1 MSNTEE
7 DGKIAAIGK
16 VGSTSE
22 KSKIVEEAID
32 PAVRIPPDREHFDGL
47 MKQDTEKVPSFVN
60 TSSGSGRT
68 EGVSLMDQ
76 IREINTKVDRV
87 SKASPDTIVAQAS
100 EVIKQIEEV
109 KTKLAVPG
117 VEIKGS
123 VQTLMNNKL
132 THIDESLKVALN
144 RAGVEYTPQV
154 AAAPA
159 TSNLAGPI
167 EKFIGLL
174 THGQYQMQ
182 HLSQEVSKMGGANAN
197 FTPADMLAIQIK
209 VGYVQQ
215 EIELFTN
222 ILNKSL
228 ESIKTIMNVQI

>member
-1 MSNTEE
+1 MSHME
-7 DGKIAAIGK
+7 DDDKVGAVEK
-16 VGSTSE
+16 VGSGTGKAKAIE
-22 KSKIVEEAID
+22 GEID
-32 PAVRIPPDREHFDGL
+32 PVVRVPPDREQFDDL
-47 MKQDTEKVPSFVN
+47 MKQTQSFVN
-60 TSSGSGRT
+60 SDKT

-76 IREINTKVDRV
+76 VRDINNKVDAV
-87 SKASPDTIVAQAS
+87 SQATPGTIVAQAS
-100 EVIKQIEEV
+100 EVIKQIESV
-109 KTKLAVPG
+109 KATLATPG
-117 VEIKGS
+117 LEIKGS

-132 THIDESLKVALN
+132 SHIDESLKVALN
-144 RAGVEYTPQV
+144 RAGIEYQPQAV
-154 AAAPA
+154 GAVNP

-174 THGQYQMQ
+174 THGQYQLQ
-182 HLSQEVSKMGGANAN
+182 RLSNDVSIMGGENSS
-197 FTPADMLAIQIK
+197 FTPANMLAIQIK

>member
-16 VGSTSE
+16 VSSGSE
-22 KSKIVEEAID
+22 KSKIVEEAVD
-32 PAVRIPPDREHFDGL
+32 PAVRVPPDREHFDGL
-47 MKQDTEKVPSFVN
+47 MKQDIEKVPSFVN
-60 TSSGSGRT
+60 TGSSGRI
-68 EGVSLMDQ
+68 EGTSLMDQ
-76 IREINTKVDRV
+76 IRELNTKVDKV

-117 VEIKGS
+117 VEVKGS

-132 THIDESLKVALN
+132 SHIDESLKVALN

-154 AAAPA
+154 APVAA
-159 TSNLAGPI
+159 SNLAGPI

-182 HLSQEVSKMGGANAN
+182 RLSQEVSKMGGANSN

>member
-7 DGKIAAIGK
+7 DGKIAAIEK
-16 VGSTSE
+16 VGNGTD
-22 KSKIVEEAID
+22 KSKAIEEAID
-32 PAVRIPPDREHFDGL
+32 PPVRVPPDKEHFDGL
-47 MKQDTEKVPSFVN
+47 MKQDADKVPSFVN
-60 TSSGSGRT
+60 TGSAERV
-68 EGVSLMDQ
+68 ESVSLMDQ
-76 IREINTKVDRV
+76 IRELNTKVNQV

-132 THIDESLKVALN
+132 SHIDESLKVALN
-144 RAGVEYTPQV
+144 RAGVEYVPQV
-154 AAAPA
+154 APAPA
-159 TSNLAGPI
+159 TNLAGPI

-182 HLSQEVSKMGGANAN
+182 RLSQEVSMMGGANSS

>member
-16 VGSTSE
+16 VGSSAE
-22 KSKIVEEAID
+22 KSKIIEEAID
-32 PAVRIPPDREHFDGL
+32 PAVRIPPDKEHFDGL
-47 MKQDTEKVPSFVN
+47 MKHDADKVPSFVN
-60 TSSGSGRT
+60 TSGSGHT

-76 IREINTKVDRV
+76 IRDLNTKVDKV

-132 THIDESLKVALN
+132 SHIDESLKVALN
-144 RAGVEYTPQV
+144 RAGVEYTPQ
-154 AAAPA
+154 AGPTPA
-159 TSNLAGPI
+159 TNLAGPI

-182 HLSQEVSKMGGANAN
+182 HLSNEVSKMGGANSN

>member
-7 DGKIAAIGK
+7 DGKIAAIDK
-16 VGSTSE
+16 VSSHD

-32 PAVRIPPDREHFDGL
+32 PLVRVPPDKEHFDGL
-47 MKQDTEKVPSFVN
+47 MKQDIEKAPSFVN
-60 TSSGSGRT
+60 TSSSSGRT
-68 EGVSLMDQ
+68 GGVSLMDQ
-76 IREINTKVDRV
+76 IRELNTKVEKV
-87 SKASPDTIVAQAS
+87 SKASPDTVVALS
-100 EVIKQIEEV
+100 SDVIKQIEDV
-109 KTKLAVPG
+109 KTKLATPG
-117 VEIKGS
+117 LEIKGS

-132 THIDESLKVALN
+132 SHIDESLKVALN
-144 RAGVEYTPQV
+144 RAGVEYTPQAKV
-154 AAAPA
+154 AP

-182 HLSQEVSKMGGANAN
+182 HLSEEVSKMGGANSK

>member
-7 DGKIAAIGK
+7 DGKISAIEK
-16 VGSTSE
+16 VGSSSD
-22 KSKIVEEAID
+22 KSKIIEEALD
-32 PAVRIPPDREHFDGL
+32 PTVRVPPDREHFDGL
-47 MKQDTEKVPSFVN
+47 MKHDVEKTPSFVN
-60 TSSGSGRT
+60 TSSSVGAT
-68 EGVSLMDQ
+68 ESISLMDQ
-76 IREINTKVDRV
+76 IRELNTKVDKV
-87 SKASPDTIVAQAS
+87 SKASPDTIVAQAT
-100 EVIKQIEEV
+100 EVIQQIEEV

-132 THIDESLKVALN
+132 SHIDESLKIALN
-144 RAGVEYTPQV
+144 RAGVEYSPQV
-154 AAAPA
+154 AQAPS
-159 TSNLAGPI
+159 TSSLAGPI

-182 HLSQEVSKMGGANAN
+182 NLSNEVSKMGGANSS

>member
-7 DGKIAAIGK
+7 DGKIAAIEK
-16 VGSTSE
+16 IGSGSE
-22 KSKIVEEAID
+22 KSKIIEEAID
-32 PAVRIPPDREHFDGL
+32 PAVRIPPDKEHFDGL
-47 MKQDTEKVPSFVN
+47 MKQDIEKVPSFVN
-60 TSSGSGRT
+60 TSGSSGRA

-76 IREINTKVDRV
+76 IRELNTKVDKV
-87 SKASPDTIVAQAS
+87 SKASPDTIVALS
-100 EVIKQIEEV
+100 SDVIKQIEEV

-132 THIDESLKVALN
+132 SHIDESLKVALN

-154 AAAPA
+154 APVAA
-159 TSNLAGPI
+159 TNLAGPI

-182 HLSQEVSKMGGANAN
+182 RLSQEVSKMGGANSN